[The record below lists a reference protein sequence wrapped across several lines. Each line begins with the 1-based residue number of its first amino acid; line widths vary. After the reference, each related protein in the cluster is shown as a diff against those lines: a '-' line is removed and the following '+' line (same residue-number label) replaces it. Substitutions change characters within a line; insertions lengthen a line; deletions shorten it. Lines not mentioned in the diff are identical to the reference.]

1 MNTGNAL
8 ITVSGVDAEVIYKSI
23 KHIHI
28 SVYPPDGR
36 VRVAA
41 PHRIDDEAVR
51 LAIIQ
56 RLPWIRNQ
64 QVRLRNAPR
73 QAERQMVLGETH
85 YVWGERFLLDVSRSG
100 RHEVEVRGRTLW
112 LVAPEGASRETRGR
126 VLERWYRRQLE
137 AALPPLLEKWQP
149 IMGEQVDTVTI
160 RRMRAKWGSCSPG
173 RRSIRLNLEL
183 ATMHPRC
190 LEYVLVHEMAH
201 LVERTHNERFVSLM
215 DRCLPAWRSIRDDLN
230 ASPLPYTLWGPKAAS
245 QTDA

>member
-73 QAERQMVLGETH
+73 QSERQMVSGKPTTCGVSDSCSMSPALG
-85 YVWGERFLLDVSRSG
+85 VMRSRFVDGRSGWWRPRERAARRAGGCLSAGTGGNWKPPCHRCWKSGSRS
-100 RHEVEVRGRTLW
+100 W
-112 LVAPEGASRETRGR
+112 ASR
-126 VLERWYRRQLE
+126 
-137 AALPPLLEKWQP
+137 
-149 IMGEQVDTVTI
+149 
-160 RRMRAKWGSCSPG
+160 
-173 RRSIRLNLEL
+173 
-183 ATMHPRC
+183 
-190 LEYVLVHEMAH
+190 
-201 LVERTHNERFVSLM
+201 
-215 DRCLPAWRSIRDDLN
+215 
-230 ASPLPYTLWGPKAAS
+230 
-245 QTDA
+245 